1 MKKIW
6 KITGTA
12 KSTELVFA
20 RSRKSAQ
27 INAKESLEY
36 RFNTC
41 LKELPSHIHC
51 DLYIYETE
59 VDTHDDS
66 NSSYEVSLYA
76 NVYAEIEVGADEEL
90 LELVSNLPDSG
101 FAGFK
106 IRWDESARS
115 GSEFLWTDELKEVA

>member
-27 INAKESLEY
+27 TNAKESLEY

-41 LKELPSHIHC
+41 LKELPNHIHC
-51 DLYIYETE
+51 DLWIYDTE
-59 VDTHDDS
+59 VDNHDDS

-106 IRWDESARS
+106 ILWEEYARN
-115 GSEFLWTDELKEVA
+115 GSEFIELYELDEVA